1 MHQTLLPTL
10 SISNPK
16 PSILDPKPCDI
27 TSLEPQAPSPQPRS
41 SSPKHGRYDN
51 EIGFAIARASVVRD
65 KGPRMK
71 KSDFFAVAKFRRDRD
86 VTTPF
91 TLQLSPKDS
100 PYIVFPMT
108 AEPGMEGGFVLNLYV
123 KSDVFVRGGGRIKTL
138 PQEHDDSDEEVFV
151 TPPPPPGHLKYL
163 RLGHCAVSPPTVKFH
178 MDASESLF

>member
-1 MHQTLLPTL
+1 
-10 SISNPK
+10 
-16 PSILDPKPCDI
+16 
-27 TSLEPQAPSPQPRS
+27 
-41 SSPKHGRYDN
+41 
-51 EIGFAIARASVVRD
+51 
-65 KGPRMK
+65 MK

-138 PQEHDDSDEEVFV
+138 PHEHDDSDEEVIIPPF
-151 TPPPPPGHLKYL
+151 PPPLGQLQRGDYYSRKPPPFGQLQVPAPQALHSAASNDKISF
-163 RLGHCAVSPPTVKFH
+163 GSP
-178 MDASESLF
+178 